1 MTSLI
6 SWMDEYALGIEEID
20 EDHRALI
27 TLINELYAALDAG
40 SGDADIVRFLTE
52 VHTRIAAHFAVEE
65 RIMRRSG
72 YTEYDAH
79 KGDHARLLD
88 EILDMI
94 DDYAEAY
101 SVAPDLLGTRLENWF
116 MVHFR
121 THDARLHGL
130 M

>member
-1 MTSLI
+1 MTSLLT
-6 SWMDEYALGIEEID
+6 WMDEYALGIEEID
-20 EDHRALI
+20 EDHQALMI
-27 TLINELYAALDAG
+27 LINELHAALGAG
-40 SGDADIVRFLTE
+40 ASDADIVRFLTE
-52 VHTRIAAHFAVEE
+52 VHARIAAHFAVEE

-88 EILDMI
+88 EILDLT
-94 DDYAEAY
+94 DDYGEAY
-101 SVAPDLLGTRLENWF
+101 SVAPDLLGTRLEDWF

-121 THDARLHGL
+121 THDARLHGS

>member
-6 SWMDEYALGIEEID
+6 TWMDEYALGIEEVD

-27 TLINELYAALDAG
+27 KLINDLHATLNAG
-40 SGDADIVRFLTE
+40 SSDEDIVQFLYE
-52 VHTRIAAHFAVEE
+52 VHTRTAAHFAAEE

-72 YTEYDAH
+72 YAEYDTH

-88 EILDMI
+88 ETLDMI
-94 DDYAEAY
+94 DDYREVY
-101 SVAPDLLGTRLENWF
+101 SLAPDLLGTRLENWF

-121 THDARLHGL
+121 THDARLHGTI
-130 M
+130 

>member
-6 SWMDEYALGIEEID
+6 TWMDEYALGIEEVD

-27 TLINELYAALDAG
+27 KLINDLHAALDAG
-40 SGDADIVRFLTE
+40 SGDEDVVRFLTE
-52 VHTRIAAHFAVEE
+52 VHARVAAHFAAEE

-72 YTEYDAH
+72 YIEYDAH
-79 KGDHARLLD
+79 KGDHSRLLD

-94 DDYAEAY
+94 DGYGEVY
-101 SVAPDLLGTRLENWF
+101 SLAPDLLGTRLENWF

-121 THDARLHGL
+121 THDARLHGT